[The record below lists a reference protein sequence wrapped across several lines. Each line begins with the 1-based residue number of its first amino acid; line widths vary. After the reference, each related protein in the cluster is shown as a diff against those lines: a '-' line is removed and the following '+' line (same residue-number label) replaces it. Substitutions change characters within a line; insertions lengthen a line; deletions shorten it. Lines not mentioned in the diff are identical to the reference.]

1 MATTTWMEVRFLVP
15 ARMQEEAALFLTEFS
30 GRGVILEDREDGGVL
45 IRAFFPGE
53 EFGVWQRQELQS
65 YLDRLVSHGLL
76 PVGLE
81 IREAAEEDWAVAWKE
96 HFKPLKVTPRLTIRP
111 PWEDYRAE
119 AGETVITIYPA
130 MAFGTGRHPSTVL
143 CLEALEALLEEE
155 TLPSGT
161 GQYQVL
167 DVGTGSGILALA
179 AARRGYRVWAI
190 DVDPEAVAAAL
201 ENVRLNALE
210 ELIWVDDTPLA
221 LLRHQFPLILA
232 NLTVQDLLHHAES
245 LAARLLSGGALIISG
260 FLTEDVPALIR
271 RYLPLGLKEEARQ
284 VREDW
289 VALTLRR
296 P

>member
-45 IRAFFPGE
+45 IRAFFPAE
-53 EFGVWQRQELQS
+53 EFGAWQRQELQS
-65 YLDRLVSHGLL
+65 YLDRLVSHGLF

-111 PWEDYRAE
+111 PWEDYQAA

-155 TLPSGT
+155 TLPAGT

-232 NLTVQDLLHHAES
+232 NLTAQDLLHHAES

-271 RYLPLGLKEEARQ
+271 RFLPLGLKEGARQ

>member
-30 GRGVILEDREDGGVL
+30 GRGVILEDRADGGVL
-45 IRAFFPGE
+45 IRAFFPAE
-53 EFGVWQRQELQS
+53 EFGAWQRQELQS

-96 HFKPLKVTPRLTIRP
+96 HFKPLKVTPRLIIRP

-119 AGETVITIYPA
+119 AGETVITIYPG

-155 TLPSGT
+155 TLPAGT

-179 AARRGYRVWAI
+179 VARRGYRVWAI
-190 DVDPEAVAAAL
+190 DVDPEAVAAAV

-232 NLTVQDLLHHAES
+232 NLTAQDLLHHAES

>member
-1 MATTTWMEVRFLVP
+1 
-15 ARMQEEAALFLTEFS
+15 
-30 GRGVILEDREDGGVL
+30 
-45 IRAFFPGE
+45 
-53 EFGVWQRQELQS
+53 
-65 YLDRLVSHGLL
+65 
-76 PVGLE
+76 
-81 IREAAEEDWAVAWKE
+81 
-96 HFKPLKVTPRLTIRP
+96 
-111 PWEDYRAE
+111 
-119 AGETVITIYPA
+119 

-155 TLPSGT
+155 TLPAGT

-232 NLTVQDLLHHAES
+232 NLTAQDLLHHAES

-271 RYLPLGLKEEARQ
+271 RFLPLGLKEGARQ